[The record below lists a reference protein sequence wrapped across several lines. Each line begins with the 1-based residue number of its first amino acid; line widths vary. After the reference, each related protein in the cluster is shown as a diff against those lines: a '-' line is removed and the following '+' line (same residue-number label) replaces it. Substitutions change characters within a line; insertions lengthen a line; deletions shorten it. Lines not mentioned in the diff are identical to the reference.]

1 MDTNG
6 RCDIGCG
13 CGKKSSSP
21 RRRTLRPSVG
31 PRSIKGG
38 TAAGPSPAAIMALG
52 LQKSTSVTETRRLDE
67 HRRRI
72 EKLRRDAIKRR
83 LNK

>member
-1 MDTNG
+1 M
-6 RCDIGCG
+6 
-13 CGKKSSSP
+13 
-21 RRRTLRPSVG
+21 
-31 PRSIKGG
+31 GG
-38 TAAGPSPAAIMALG
+38 TAAGPSPAEIRALG
-52 LQKSTSVTETRRLDE
+52 LQNSNSVSESRRMDD

>member
-1 MDTNG
+1 M
-6 RCDIGCG
+6 GCG
-13 CGKKSSSP
+13 CGKRSSSP

-38 TAAGPSPAAIMALG
+38 TAAGPSPAEVRALG
-52 LQKSTSVTETRRLDE
+52 LQGNSSVGENKRLDE

-72 EKLRRDAIKRR
+72 EKLRRDAIKKR

>member
-1 MDTNG
+1 M
-6 RCDIGCG
+6 GCG
-13 CGKKSSSP
+13 CGKRSAAP

-31 PRSIKGG
+31 PRSLKGG
-38 TAAGPSPAAIMALG
+38 TAAGPSPAEIRALG
-52 LQKSTSVTETRRLDE
+52 LQKATGATETRRLDE

-72 EKLRRDAIKRR
+72 EKLRRDAIKKR

>member
-1 MDTNG
+1 M
-6 RCDIGCG
+6 GCG
-13 CGKKSSSP
+13 CGKRSSSP

-31 PRSIKGG
+31 PRSVKGG
-38 TAAGPSPAAIMALG
+38 TAAGPSPAAIRALG
-52 LQKSTSVTETRRLDE
+52 LQKSTSIAETRRLDE

>member
-1 MDTNG
+1 M
-6 RCDIGCG
+6 GCG

-21 RRRTLRPSVG
+21 RRKALRSSVG

-38 TAAGPSPAAIMALG
+38 TAAGPSPAELRAMG
-52 LQKSTSVTETRRLDE
+52 LQTSTSITETRRLDE

-72 EKLRRDAIKRR
+72 EKLRRDAIRRR

>member
-1 MDTNG
+1 M
-6 RCDIGCG
+6 GCG
-13 CGKKSSSP
+13 CGKKSAMP
-21 RRRTLRPSVG
+21 RRRTLRPSIG
-31 PRSIKGG
+31 PRSIQGG
-38 TAAGPSPAAIMALG
+38 TAAGPSPAEVRALG
-52 LQKSTSVTETRRLDE
+52 MQSATSLGDARRLDD